1 MRTKWMIASI
11 AACVMGLGGLAFAQS
26 DSSTSGSSGSQ
37 QMPPGSTSKS
47 YQKGT
52 TTPPQHL
59 RTFSLKV
66 KDVDTSNHV
75 VDFQAKVKPEAN
87 IMENGQAIKLDQL
100 KPGDEVRASFDPTTN
115 EVVRLDVIKVPRQQG
130 QGQQQQQQ

>member
-1 MRTKWMIASI
+1 MRSKWIAASI
-11 AACVMGLGGLAFAQS
+11 AACVMSLGGVAFAQDES
-26 DSSTSGSSGSQ
+26 SGSSGTSGGSQ
-37 QMPPGSTSKS
+37 QPMPPGSTSKS

-52 TTPPQHL
+52 TTPPSHL

-66 KDVDTSNHV
+66 KDVDTANHV

-115 EVVRLDVIKVPRQQG
+115 EVVRLDVIKVPRQQ
-130 QGQQQQQQ
+130 QQQQQ

>member
-1 MRTKWMIASI
+1 MTKWIIASL
-11 AACVMGLGGLAFAQS
+11 AAGVMSLGSLALAQS
-26 DSSTSGSSGSQ
+26 DTSSSSGSGSQ
-37 QMPPGSTSKS
+37 QMPPGSTSKT

-52 TTPPQHL
+52 TTPSQHL

-66 KDVDTSNHV
+66 KDVDQTNHV

-100 KPGDEVRASFDPTTN
+100 KPGDEVHASFDPTTN
-115 EVVRLDVIKVPRQQG
+115 EVVRLEVIKAPRQQE
-130 QGQQQQQQ
+130 GQQQQQQQ